1 MNISSPILI
10 IPAHSTAH
18 PPDMWK
24 GEDDEISER
33 LAGTEIKTHQT
44 QLKCGFI
51 PPSFLLYDVS
61 KNHLC
66 PAKEKGGGE
75 KKTWLNKVNH
85 VRVYTGRC
93 GECMKQSS
101 PTPRF
106 YSESLC
112 WKEHL
117 FQSAECELVS
127 ASESAWPA
135 SSCATEP
142 PLCHSA
148 GATGVPMS
156 DIKINMGAH

>member
-1 MNISSPILI
+1 MTRL
-10 IPAHSTAH
+10 A
-18 PPDMWK
+18 K
-24 GEDDEISER
+24 G

-44 QLKCGFI
+44 QLKCAFI

-61 KNHLC
+61 KHHLR
-66 PAKEKGGGE
+66 PAKEKGGGGE
-75 KKTWLNKVNH
+75 KKKTGLNKANH
-85 VRVYTGRC
+85 VRVDTGLC
-93 GECMKQSS
+93 GEGMKQSS
-101 PTPRF
+101 PTPCF

-117 FQSAECELVS
+117 FQGAECKLVS
-127 ASESAWPA
+127 ASESAWPV

-148 GATGVPMS
+148 GATGVPMT